1 MTTPSAIDLCNMMRA
16 FSKRPASHI
25 ELVLISQNLASMF
38 NRPSALG
45 DTATTNI
52 VDFCDEIVGQI
63 EYDEAVQAEE
73 MVAA

>member
-1 MTTPSAIDLCNMMRA
+1 MTTPTAIDLCNMMRA

-45 DTATTNI
+45 EEATTNI
-52 VDFCDEIVGQI
+52 VDFFDEIVGQI
-63 EYDEAVQAEE
+63 EHDEAVQAEE
-73 MVAA
+73 VTA